1 MLVLADAD
9 RLRVDLHQL
18 GQRVLEPARDRHRA
32 AQGHVQL
39 GQLLR
44 GVRRRRVHRRA
55 GLGYDH
61 LGGLEL
67 GEPGEQVGGQLVGLP
82 GGGAVADRDQLHLVP
97 GAQRGQR
104 RDRLVPLARR
114 YVRVDRRRL
123 DHLAGGIDHGHLD
136 PGTEARVQT
145 HRRAGTGRSRQQQ
158 VPQVRGEHPY
168 RLVLGQLEQPGPQ
181 VDAQVP
187 EDAGTPGPAHRVR
200 QPLVARAA
208 PVADPEAPG
217 DRRLVRGGVPVLGWL
232 QHQVEDLLLLAPE
245 QRQDPVRGQLGQ
257 RLGEVEVVAELRAVL
272 LPTVAYLRHQPAP
285 RPHPLAQLAD
295 QVGVLGEALDQDRP
309 GTVQRGRHVGDAP
322 LGVHERGRRRL
333 RVHRRV
339 VQQAVGERLQAGLPR
354 DLRLGPALRFVRQVD
369 VLQPGLRVGLRDPG
383 RQLVVELALGADRFE
398 DGGPPLVQL
407 AQVPQAFLQGAQ
419 LGVVERAG
427 RLLPVPGDEGHG
439 GPAVEQVDGRTD
451 LVFPDA
457 ELGGD
462 ALLDGDCH
470 AEHSAGSP
478 TGGQVPGVRVAVS
491 HPGKRRPRPAPGA
504 VRPPRTHR
512 PCNVQWV
519 AQVHGVA
526 HRYQPADPSGTASM
540 CTLNNSGQRLTGET
554 VPRAGFRAPGRLP
567 LPPDVGVTFRDN
579 EAASPVAASFFCL
592 RVPGS
597 QP

>member
-1 MLVLADAD
+1 M
-9 RLRVDLHQL
+9 
-18 GQRVLEPARDRHRA
+18 
-32 AQGHVQL
+32 
-39 GQLLR
+39 
-44 GVRRRRVHRRA
+44 
-55 GLGYDH
+55 
-61 LGGLEL
+61 
-67 GEPGEQVGGQLVGLP
+67 
-82 GGGAVADRDQLHLVP
+82 
-97 GAQRGQR
+97 
-104 RDRLVPLARR
+104 
-114 YVRVDRRRL
+114 
-123 DHLAGGIDHGHLD
+123 
-136 PGTEARVQT
+136 
-145 HRRAGTGRSRQQQ
+145 
-158 VPQVRGEHPY
+158 
-168 RLVLGQLEQPGPQ
+168 EQPGPQ

-187 EDAGTPGPAHRVR
+187 EDAGTPGPAHGVR

-257 RLGEVEVVAELRAVL
+257 RLGELEVVGELGTVLRLAV
-272 LPTVAYLRHQPAP
+272 ADLRDQPAA
-285 RPHPLAQLAD
+285 RPHPPAQLAD
-295 QVGVLGEALDQDRP
+295 EVGVFGEPLDQDRP
-309 GTVQRGRHVGDAP
+309 RAVQRGGRVGHALVRVD
-322 LGVHERGRRRL
+322 ERGCGRRRIHGG
-333 RVHRRV
+333 VAE
-339 VQQAVGERLQAGLPR
+339 QAVGERLQAGLPR

-526 HRYQPADPSGTASM
+526 HRYQPADPSGNRRTS
-540 CTLNNSGQRLTGET
+540 TKPGPTG
-554 VPRAGFRAPGRLP
+554 RAA
-567 LPPDVGVTFRDN
+567 VG
-579 EAASPVAASFFCL
+579 
-592 RVPGS
+592 
-597 QP
+597 